1 MKMITGGA
9 FHGKIKY
16 AKKLFG
22 IQDSDIIDGAV
33 CSFDET
39 LCAVCIK
46 NYHEFVRRLLAE
58 NISPTEFTKRL
69 CTENSS
75 VVIIINEI
83 GSGIVPLEK
92 SERILRE
99 ETGRAGCI
107 IAEHSDI
114 VVRMNYGIPMII
126 KGELNDN

>member
-9 FHGKIKY
+9 FQGKGKC
-16 AKKLFG
+16 AEKLFG
-22 IQDSDIIDGAV
+22 IHESDMIDGAV
-33 CSFDET
+33 CIYDEAFN
-39 LCAVCIK
+39 AVCIK
-46 NYHEFVRRLLAE
+46 NYHELLRRLLTE
-58 NISPTEFTKRL
+58 NVSLTEFTKQL
-69 CTENSS
+69 CIENSS
-75 VVIIINEI
+75 VVIIMNEI

-107 IAEHSDI
+107 IAEHSDV
-114 VVRMNYGIPMII
+114 VVRVLCGIPMII